1 MAYQQDIIAKNY
13 VDSNGNKLVIQVKKN
28 TIYFYSIFIYI
39 YKLVKNKY
47 IKKIFSILYTICTL
61 AWITQLRPGF

>member
-47 IKKIFSILYTICTL
+47 IKKYFLFNILFVL
-61 AWITQLRPGF
+61 

>member
-47 IKKIFSILYTICTL
+47 IKKIFSI
-61 AWITQLRPGF
+61 